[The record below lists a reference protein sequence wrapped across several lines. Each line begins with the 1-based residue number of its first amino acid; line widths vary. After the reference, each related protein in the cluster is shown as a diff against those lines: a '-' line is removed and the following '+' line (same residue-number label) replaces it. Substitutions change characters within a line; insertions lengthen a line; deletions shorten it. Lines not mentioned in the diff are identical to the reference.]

1 MGPDICSG
9 CFRDLPR
16 VEASCPRCAR
26 PVAGGRIC
34 GRCLWRPPP
43 WRAAV
48 APLRY
53 VFPVDRML
61 QELKYEGRL
70 MRARLLGE
78 LLGHWVR
85 GRNPVVEL
93 LLPVP
98 LHPRRWRQRGFNQ
111 ARELALAAGRVLGVR
126 MADDIC
132 SRVADTP
139 PLWDLTPVA
148 RRRVLRGAFKVDADV
163 RGRRVTLID
172 DVLTTGATAATLSR
186 ALLSAGA
193 ASVDVWAI
201 ARAGV
206 PQTGP
211 KT

>member
-16 VEASCPRCAR
+16 VEAACPRCAR
-26 PVAGGRIC
+26 PVAESKVC
-34 GRCLWRPPP
+34 GRCLHRPPP
-43 WRAAV
+43 WSAAV

-53 VFPVDRML
+53 AFPVDRML

-70 MRARLLGE
+70 MRARLFGE

-85 GRNPVVEL
+85 GRQPAAEL

-98 LHPRRWRQRGFNQ
+98 LHRRRWRQRGFNQ
-111 ARELALAAGRVLGVR
+111 ARELALGAGRVLGME

-139 PLWDLTPVA
+139 PLWDLTPGA
-148 RRRVLRGAFKVDADV
+148 RRRVLRGAFEVCPRV
-163 RGRRVTLID
+163 RGRRVALVD
-172 DVLTTGATAATLSR
+172 DVLTTGATAATLCR
-186 ALLSAGA
+186 ALLRAGA
-193 ASVDVWAI
+193 ASVEVWAI

-206 PQTGP
+206 AQTGP